1 MKKLITLLLILFSFT
16 TLKAQKNLVYNQT
29 LNINLNSENGYTQ
42 TVPVGKTWK
51 ITSWASRGNSNLFIK
66 SSSSAPYLP
75 MHFPFWLSEGK
86 QINTSISG
94 EIFVSILEFN
104 ITEILE

>member
-29 LNINLNSENGYTQ
+29 LNIHLNAANGYTQ
-42 TVPVGKTWK
+42 TVPAGKTWK
-51 ITSWASRGNSNLFIK
+51 ITNYATRSNNILQIKTNSSNPFNLNN
-66 SSSSAPYLP
+66 
-75 MHFPFWLSEGK
+75 FPFWLSEGS
-86 QINTSISG
+86 QVHVGSSG
-94 EIFVSILEFN
+94 DIIVSILEFD